1 MSDDFFW
8 RFKVNPNTP
17 VLVGISQ
24 ILQRLEDPLTGKE
37 PVAMMLDALRAA
49 GEDCGNPAILDQA
62 DSVRVI
68 RGIWRYKQP
77 AKYLAEQLGLHN
89 AETVGTAYGGNMVQS
104 VVNASAG
111 EILNGEKSVILIT
124 GAENGNS
131 QAKAKK
137 QSVEIPYLDLQG
149 KYDRLMGK
157 DDAMSSSEE
166 IAVGIQAP
174 IQIYPIFEN
183 ALRHQRGESIAAH
196 SKRISELWAG
206 FSQVAKDNGTAWIR
220 DAVDAE
226 TIRTPGPKNRMVS
239 FPYPKLMNSNNA
251 VDMAAALVMCS
262 VEKARAL
269 GIPED
274 KWVYPLA
281 GTDAHDH
288 YFVSNRDNLYSS
300 PAIRIAGSKAL
311 ELAGMNVSDIDLLDV
326 YSCFPSAVQV
336 AVNEL
341 GLDAS
346 KPLTITGGLTFGG
359 GPLNNYVMHSIA
371 KMVELLR
378 GAGSKRGMITAN
390 GGFLTKHAFGIYSA
404 EPLQEFTHANV
415 QAEVDATP
423 KREAVAGHV
432 GEVNIESYTVMFGPN
447 GPAMGHAACLLP
459 DGRRTWAN
467 TQDQDVM
474 QAMTTEEFCGR
485 AASVKDGVLTV

>member
-1 MSDDFFW
+1 M
-8 RFKVNPNTP
+8 NPNTP
-17 VLVGISQ
+17 VLVGVSQ
-24 ILQRLEDPLTGKE
+24 ILQRLDDPLTGKE

-49 GEDCGNPAILDQA
+49 GEDCGNPSILGKA
-62 DSVRVI
+62 DSVRVV
-68 RGIWRYKQP
+68 RGIWGYEQP
-77 AKYLAEQLGLHN
+77 AKYLAEQLGVAN
-89 AETVGTAYGGNMVQS
+89 AETVGTAFGGNMVQS
-104 VVNASAG
+104 CVNATAA
-111 EILNGEKSVILIT
+111 EILRGERSIVLIA

-131 QAKAKK
+131 RAKAKK
-137 QSVEIPYLDLQG
+137 NSLELQRLDLPG
-149 KYDRLMGK
+149 EYDRVIGK
-157 DDAMSSSEE
+157 DEPMSAEAE
-166 IAVGIQAP
+166 VARGIRAP

-183 ALRHQRGESIAAH
+183 ALRYQRGESIAEH

-206 FSQVAKDNGTAWIR
+206 FSQVAKDNATAWLQ
-220 DAVDAE
+220 DPVDAE
-226 TIRTPGPKNRMVS
+226 TIRTPGAKNRMVS

-251 VDMAAALVMCS
+251 VDMAAALIMCS
-262 VEKARAL
+262 VNEAKAL
-269 GIPED
+269 GIPEE

-311 ELAGMNVSDIDLLDV
+311 QLAGMQVSDIDLLDV

-341 GLDAS
+341 GLDAT

-378 GAGSKRGMITAN
+378 EAKSKRGMITAN
-390 GGFLTKHAFGIYSA
+390 GGFLTKHAFGIYSG
-404 EPLQEFTHANV
+404 EPLQEYVHEDV
-415 QAEVDATP
+415 QTEVDATP
-423 KREAVAGHV
+423 KRDVAADHD
-432 GEVNIESYTVMFGPN
+432 GEVTIESYTVMYGPN

-467 TQDQDVM
+467 TEDADVM
-474 QAMTTEEFCGR
+474 QAMTTEEFCGKT
-485 AASVKDGVLTV
+485 ANVKDGVFSV